1 METGDGSC
9 AKKTRLL
16 SPPGYR
22 VKQEVPPE
30 EVQDEAR
37 GGSALMVVDTA
48 AAARSE
54 VVVRI
59 DIDRDMLHCPLCT
72 LPLKPPS
79 SRSGIAP
86 NPLLVLALRSKSILK
101 KRAFLQCEV
110 GHLVCGG
117 CLGQL
122 RANQC
127 HSCNGDGGGGA
138 YTHCPAMDALFAK
151 AMVPCPHQA
160 YGCRASVAYYQAA
173 AHGSA
178 CPHQPC
184 LCAEPGC
191 AFVGSPPA
199 LLAHLAAPP
208 HSWPVDEVR
217 YGESLHLRMPE
228 HEARR
233 LLLAAEEDGGGGPRV
248 FVITVGDRT
257 ARVVPVTLACVRA
270 PGAAAAGPQYTC
282 KMWATWGTAAATG
295 KVETLLLEME
305 VPNAVSAGGD
315 AEEAAKFLP
324 VLRDMLRGESR
335 EMLLS
340 VRIDRASG

>member
-16 SPPGYR
+16 SPPGYG

-30 EVQDEAR
+30 EEVQEEAR
-37 GGSALMVVDTA
+37 GGSALMAVDAAAA

-59 DIDRDMLHCPLCT
+59 DIDKDMLHCPLCT
-72 LPLKPPS
+72 FPLKPP
-79 SRSGIAP
+79 I
-86 NPLLVLALRSKSILK
+86 
-101 KRAFLQCEV
+101 FQCEV

-117 CLGQL
+117 CHGQL
-122 RANQC
+122 PTNQC
-127 HSCNGDGGGGA
+127 HSCDGGGSA
-138 YTHCPAMDALFAK
+138 YARRPAMDALFAK

-160 YGCRASVAYYQAA
+160 YGCRASVAYYQAV
-173 AHGSA
+173 AHWSA
-178 CPHQPC
+178 CPHAPC

-217 YGESLHLRMPE
+217 YGESLHLRVPE

-233 LLLAAEEDGGGGPRV
+233 LLLAAAEEDGGGGGPRV
-248 FVITVGDRT
+248 FVITVGDRA

-270 PGAAAAGPQYTC
+270 PGPAAAGPQYTC
-282 KMWATWGTAAATG
+282 KMWATWGKAAATG

-305 VPNAVSAGGD
+305 VPSAASAGGD

-324 VLRDMLRGESR
+324 VPRMPPRKMLRGESR